1 MHQCGS
7 ALNHLHSLENP
18 IIHRDVKPANILFRR
33 EDGNDVVKL
42 ADFGISAA
50 LSGEVRDTAV
60 GTPLFITPEV
70 LARMPHTTAVDVFS
84 LGLIFLGL
92 ITLQPT
98 HEKMMPLS
106 GMYM

>member
-18 IIHRDVKPANILFRR
+18 IIHRDVKPPNILFRR

-42 ADFGISAA
+42 ADFGISAV
-50 LSGEVRDTAV
+50 LSGEVRDTAC
-60 GTPLFITPEV
+60 GTPLFVAPEV
-70 LARMPHTTAVDVFS
+70 LACKPHTTAVDIFS

-92 ITLQPT
+92 ITMRPT
-98 HEKMMPLS
+98 DDKIIPLS
-106 GMYM
+106 GL